1 MSIKNGAVILAAG
14 EGKRMGASLPKVLCP
29 VLGRPMLDYVLDTC
43 KSCAEDLCVVV
54 GFKADVV
61 RAHLGATVQTVLQ
74 AQQLGTAHAVL
85 QARSFIAAHAG
96 GNILVV
102 CGDAPL
108 MDAKTVQGALAV
120 HQRER
125 NAITVITAELEDPAS
140 YGRIVK
146 KDGQICAI
154 VERKDADAQTLQ
166 IREIN
171 SGAYWF
177 QADLLLELL
186 EQIGNDN
193 AQHEY
198 YLTDAVKIAIE
209 NGLAV
214 RSYVADCPDVVMG
227 ANDPHQLELLN
238 QCARRHFC
246 EAVD

>member
-1 MSIKNGAVILAAG
+1 
-14 EGKRMGASLPKVLCP
+14 MGSSLPKVLCP

-120 HQRER
+120 HQQEHNVILPLMGGLLKKTGRFVQLS
-125 NAITVITAELEDPAS
+125 NART
-140 YGRIVK
+140 
-146 KDGQICAI
+146 Q
-154 VERKDADAQTLQ
+154 
-166 IREIN
+166 
-171 SGAYWF
+171 
-177 QADLLLELL
+177 
-186 EQIGNDN
+186 
-193 AQHEY
+193 
-198 YLTDAVKIAIE
+198 
-209 NGLAV
+209 
-214 RSYVADCPDVVMG
+214 M
-227 ANDPHQLELLN
+227 
-238 QCARRHFC
+238 RRHCKSGRSIPALTGFRRIC
-246 EAVD
+246 CWSCWNRSAMITRSMNII